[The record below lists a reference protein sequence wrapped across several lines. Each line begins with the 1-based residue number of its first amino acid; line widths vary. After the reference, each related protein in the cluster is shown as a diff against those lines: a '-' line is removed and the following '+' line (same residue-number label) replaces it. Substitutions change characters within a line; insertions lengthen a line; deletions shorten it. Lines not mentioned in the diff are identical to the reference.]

1 MTKKA
6 KTDPLLAVVEIQM
19 DSDADF
25 IANFCSEGEWIK
37 YNGEVIRHTTCR
49 VDTEAFINFMHQR
62 EALIIQALSK

>member
-6 KTDPLLAVVEIQM
+6 KTDPLLAVVEIQAQ
-19 DSDADF
+19 SDEDF
-25 IANFCSEGEWIK
+25 KVNFCSEGEWIK